1 MMNTRA
7 MCRRLPFLA
16 VLAGALAW
24 TPSAL
29 AQLEWGLTEPKWVEG
44 KVADFEP
51 AGSMVTMLRLD
62 DGTRISVPL
71 SSKAPGS
78 EVRVGAQVS
87 ARYVDTPSG
96 KIAVFLRVEG
106 DVQAP

>member
-1 MMNTRA
+1 M
-7 MCRRLPFLA
+7 RRRIPFLV

-29 AQLEWGLTEPKWVEG
+29 AQLGGGLTEPKWVEG
-44 KVADFEP
+44 MVADFKP
-51 AGSMVTMLRLD
+51 AGSMVTMLRLE
-62 DGTRISVPL
+62 DGTQISAPL
-71 SSKAPGS
+71 SSRAPGS

-96 KIAVFLRVEG
+96 KVAVLLRVEG